1 MRVYSALR
9 VLAFAALGVVIV
21 ACKRAS
27 TDDLDP
33 SKGPPCERAKKCC
46 RAFEKATGQTCDEG
60 FDLDSASET
69 TCRQT
74 LVGYRKLLEASKK
87 PPLPECK

>member
-1 MRVYSALR
+1 MRTRAL
-9 VLAFAALGVVIV
+9 AAALL
-21 ACKRAS
+21 AALLLLAPSCKRAP

-46 RAFEKATGQTCDEG
+46 RAFERATGEKCDES
-60 FDLDSASET
+60 FDLGEASET

-74 LVGYRKLLEASKK
+74 LVGYRRLLEALKK
-87 PPLPECK
+87 PMLPECK